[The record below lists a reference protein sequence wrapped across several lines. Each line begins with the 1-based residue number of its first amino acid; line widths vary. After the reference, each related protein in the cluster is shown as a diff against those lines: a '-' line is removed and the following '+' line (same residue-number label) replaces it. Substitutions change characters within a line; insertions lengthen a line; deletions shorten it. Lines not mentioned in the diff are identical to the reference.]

1 MGRADHTSMGA
12 WTGRSASKIWENG
25 KKKARKLREKVRK
38 TQIWRKSHQ
47 NLWDFVR
54 SGFNLTGFDEI
65 SLDSVKISL
74 DLHEIVPESGFF
86 IAEIWVFIAGIW
98 NFLARIWVFVGLWV
112 FRWSVRVF
120 GFLGERNRNWPVE
133 VGF

>member
-1 MGRADHTSMGA
+1 MLRAVHRSVQVKFVPNPKPTWQNRVLGKLTCRRPSEQTGRADHTSMGA
-12 WTGRSASKIWENG
+12 WTGRSTSKIWEND

-38 TQIWRKSHQ
+38 TQIRRKSHQ

-74 DLHEIVPESGFF
+74 DLREIAPKSGFF
-86 IAEIWVFIAGIW
+86 IAEIWVFIA
-98 NFLARIWVFVGLWV
+98 RI
-112 FRWSVRVF
+112 
-120 GFLGERNRNWPVE
+120 
-133 VGF
+133 